1 VGGRGGCGGLRAVAP
16 PVLLASRTVADFE
29 PSAALAAAAKGDQQA
44 WDAIVNR
51 YTELVWAVARG
62 FRLNPADASDV
73 TQATWLRL
81 VEHLTDIRDGDRL
94 GAWLATTAR
103 REALGL
109 IRRGRRDIPVEDAG
123 LAQPD
128 AIDGESPEEHIL
140 RAEQDTLLWQAFRRL
155 GGPCQR
161 LLRVLL
167 VDPPPAYAEVGAA
180 LGMPVG
186 SIGPTRAR
194 CLSMLRALLK
204 GVT

>member
-44 WDAIVNR
+44 WDTIVNR
-51 YTELVWAVARG
+51 YSDLVWAVARG
-62 FRLNPADASDV
+62 FRLNSADTSDV

-81 VEHLTDIRDGDRL
+81 VEHLTDIRDGERL

-109 IRRGRRDIPVEDAG
+109 LRRGRRDIPVESTG
-123 LAQPD
+123 LAEPD
-128 AIDGESPEEHIL
+128 RGDEESPEQQIL
-140 RAEQDTLLWQAFRRL
+140 RTEEDSLLWKAFRRL
-155 GGPCQR
+155 GAQCQR

-167 VDPPPAYAEVGAA
+167 VDPPLAYAEVGAA

-194 CLSMLRALLK
+194 CLSALRALLK
-204 GVT
+204 ERP